1 MSQHYDATSKFFM
14 TRSPQDWLALIG
26 APHDLDVIELDS
38 DISTVSARVDKLL
51 EVKGDHP
58 RIEHIEVQSGRDTT
72 VPVRVCRYGVIV
84 HYARNLP
91 VNSSVILLYPGADG
105 QELDGLYV
113 ANSCDGVPFLQYRYQ
128 VVRIWEL
135 PPEAFLNAGIGV
147 LPLAPLGK
155 IQEADLAK
163 LLAVIDS
170 RVEIELDPAER
181 ADFWGGMSILMGF
194 RFHLNVIKE
203 LMRGRVDVED
213 NPLAQMLFN
222 KGREA
227 GRQEARQEGQ
237 VQGERW
243 LLKRTIARHFGSIDP
258 RLEQLVENLATQA
271 EIETFLDRVLDATS
285 VEELL

>member
-1 MSQHYDATSKFFM
+1 
-14 TRSPQDWLALIG
+14 
-26 APHDLDVIELDS
+26 
-38 DISTVSARVDKLL
+38 
-51 EVKGDHP
+51 
-58 RIEHIEVQSGRDTT
+58 
-72 VPVRVCRYGVIV
+72 
-84 HYARNLP
+84 
-91 VNSSVILLYPGADG
+91 
-105 QELDGLYV
+105 
-113 ANSCDGVPFLQYRYQ
+113 
-128 VVRIWEL
+128 
-135 PPEAFLNAGIGV
+135 V

-227 GRQEARQEGQ
+227 GQ
-237 VQGERW
+237 VQGEKL
-243 LLKRTIARHFGSIDP
+243 LLKRTIARHLGSIDP